1 MKKNYF
7 YIAALVLAIIIVDRL
22 ALPKAIAYAIC
33 AGLGYM
39 IGTILWNAIK
49 NRKRNNYGKL
59 L

>member
-22 ALPKAIAYAIC
+22 ALPKGIGYAIC

-39 IGTILWNAIK
+39 IGAIIWNAIK
-49 NRKRNNYGKL
+49 NRKKK
-59 L
+59 

>member
-7 YIAALVLAIIIVDRL
+7 FIAVLVLAIIIVDRL

-39 IGTILWNAIK
+39 IGAISWSTIK
-49 NRKRNNYGKL
+49 NRKKE
-59 L
+59 